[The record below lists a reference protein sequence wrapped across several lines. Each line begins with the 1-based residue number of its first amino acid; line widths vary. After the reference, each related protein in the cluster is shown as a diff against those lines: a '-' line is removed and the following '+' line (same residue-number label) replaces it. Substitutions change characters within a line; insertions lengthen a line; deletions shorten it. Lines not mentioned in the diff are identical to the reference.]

1 MSCCR
6 RASLPVPAKAV
17 AGKLS
22 GERIIPAPRP
32 VETSGW
38 HATAVTL
45 RGSMLVVAVFVP
57 TVAFATSFGPRE
69 LPVLALLLTA
79 AHGSSLVY
87 RRVRSR

>member
-6 RASLPVPAKAV
+6 HASLPVPAKAV

-45 RGSMLVVAVFVP
+45 RGSMLVVAVFAP
-57 TVAFATSFGPRE
+57 TVAFATSFGARE

>member
-1 MSCCR
+1 
-6 RASLPVPAKAV
+6 
-17 AGKLS
+17 
-22 GERIIPAPRP
+22 
-32 VETSGW
+32 
-38 HATAVTL
+38 
-45 RGSMLVVAVFVP
+45 MLVIAVFVP